1 MSMVRRWR
9 RITALVV
16 MVVAAIAI
24 VAAQSTVSG
33 SSKSNA
39 SSPDE
44 LLAEVRGLRAD
55 LQQVATISVR
65 AQLLVAR
72 LQLQE
77 QRINVVAG
85 QVAEVRRLIGIK
97 QSGQVGF
104 IDRLKRTEEASRGG
118 SINSEEQKEVESVI
132 SHLKAQLG
140 QMQKEEQ
147 QLRLQETD
155 LSNQLTTEQGQWMD
169 FNSRLDELERQ
180 LPVPRR

>member
-1 MSMVRRWR
+1 MSVLRLWR
-9 RITALVV
+9 RITAVVFIVIAAVV
-16 MVVAAIAI
+16 MV
-24 VAAQSTVSG
+24 AAQTTVSNP
-33 SSKSNA
+33 STSTA
-39 SSPDE
+39 SSPDK
-44 LLAEVRGLRAD
+44 LLAELRGLRAD

-65 AQLLVAR
+65 TQLLVAR

-97 QSGQVGF
+97 QSGQ
-104 IDRLKRTEEASRGG
+104 IPLADKLKRFENTSRGAG
-118 SINSEEQKEVESVI
+118 ITSQEEREIEQFIPMWKS
-132 SHLKAQLG
+132 QLG

-147 QLRLQETD
+147 QLRLQEMD
-155 LSNQLTTEQGQWMD
+155 LSNQFATEQGQWMD